1 MLDQEYAD
9 TQINHQKADLWQ
21 LNVSLTHELIEAFLS
36 CFIAGPKCGQYSIC
50 QSCAIFRNHITVQ
63 FLDAVLFGRVQG
75 IYVPKKLI
83 ENENDGEFWLRNHI
97 SSSNEITAELKT
109 MWSWKSLSEKIQ
121 SQEKNSIKTVL
132 FPAAGVVPSKVPLL
146 YPQCVSFI
154 WKHGYSEALKII

>member
-1 MLDQEYAD
+1 M
-9 TQINHQKADLWQ
+9 N
-21 LNVSLTHELIEAFLS
+21 SLKLFLS

-63 FLDAVLFGRVQG
+63 FLEAVLFGRVQG

-109 MWSWKSLSEKIQ
+109 IWSWKSLSEKYSLRKKI
-121 SQEKNSIKTVL
+121 VL
-132 FPAAGVVPSKVPLL
+132 KLYFSLL
-146 YPQCVSFI
+146 LGWYPQRYFFCTLNVYLSFGNMDI
-154 WKHGYSEALKII
+154 VKP